1 MLNLFSF
8 NVVTAA
14 IKAAPHDA
22 VNALSLEGSVSA
34 ATMDMSFI
42 GLFMQADVV
51 VKTVMILLILASI
64 WSWAIIFDKWLVFKS
79 VRGKTNNF
87 EKSFWSG
94 QSLEN
99 LFERIK
105 GRENHPMAVV
115 FTSAMQEWQTRNIK
129 DMSSNHNLRAST
141 KERIYQ
147 AMQVASSK
155 SIDKL
160 EKNLNFLATVGSSAP
175 FIGLFGTV
183 WGIMVSFQSI
193 AISKNTTL
201 AVVAPGIAEALLATA
216 FGLAAAI
223 PAVIFYNKFAGE
235 LNRVSNNLDDFTN
248 ELGAI
253 ISRELDNIK

>member
-1 MLNLFSF
+1 MLDVLNF
-8 NVVTAA
+8 NVLAA
-14 IKAAPHDA
+14 IKAAPLDA
-22 VNALSLEGSVSA
+22 VNSLSLEGSVPA
-34 ATMDMSFI
+34 AAMDLSFM

-51 VKTVMILLILASI
+51 VKAVMIMLILASI
-64 WSWAIIFDKWLVFKS
+64 WSWAIIFDKWLLFKS
-79 VRGKTNNF
+79 VRGKTSNF

-105 GRENHPMAVV
+105 GRENHPIALV
-115 FTSAMQEWQTRNIK
+115 FSSAMQEWQTRNIK
-129 DMSSNHNLRAST
+129 DISGNHNLRAST

-155 SIDKL
+155 SVDKL

-235 LNRVSNNLDDFTN
+235 LNRVSSNLDDFTN

>member
-1 MLNLFSF
+1 M
-8 NVVTAA
+8 A
-14 IKAAPHDA
+14 
-22 VNALSLEGSVSA
+22 
-34 ATMDMSFI
+34 
-42 GLFMQADVV
+42 
-51 VKTVMILLILASI
+51 
-64 WSWAIIFDKWLVFKS
+64 LVF
-79 VRGKTNNF
+79 
-87 EKSFWSG
+87 
-94 QSLEN
+94 
-99 LFERIK
+99 
-105 GRENHPMAVV
+105 A
-115 FTSAMQEWQTRNIK
+115 SAMQEWQTRNVK
-129 DMSSNHNLRAST
+129 DMSGNHNLRAST

-160 EKNLNFLATVGSSAP
+160 EKNLTFLATVGSSAP

-235 LNRVSNNLDDFTN
+235 LNRVSSNLEDFSN